1 MVMSQRRI
9 IWPKLDEVTFNDL
22 VESLLVREFTRDGMI
37 AMAVDGRGGDGGID
51 VDVRARRT
59 EQLIHV
65 FQLKYFP
72 EGFSGGHVNRR
83 SQIQGSLLEAL
94 KLTPPPPLWTL
105 VVPRKVTVKER
116 QAVRKMR
123 KGHPVRIEFM
133 TPPELDNL
141 LAKHPDIERRFTID
155 REVEILSV
163 FKREEAALVK
173 AGDLRSEL
181 NRMSDRLH
189 GRSEYW
195 GAAFS
200 VGPDGTPVESFF
212 PKRADAGEREPLGLN
227 LTLGFS
233 PDDNDLKKRFEMAL
247 KFGPIEPVKLPARV
261 IQSLEKV
268 GPEWF
273 SETLEGIALQLGPA
287 GDAHL
292 PLPVRVDV
300 RDESDHVRATL
311 RGTTTALAAGYGGT
325 TVDVKLEG
333 GVSQRW
339 MLPSSV
345 KEPGS
350 VTFETSFI
358 GSSARDIRR
367 ALRFLERSDGAGIF
381 GLSVDGAKPILLT
394 FAPSRMSPH
403 DPRFV
408 AFIDDLCFLEDH
420 FELSLHLPAQTDRS
434 DLLWARI
441 MRLLIEGYAT
451 AHPFNRTY
459 GATLDGTR
467 DPGLDM
473 LLSDGQAAVIQESS
487 FALQLFGERLEID
500 RIAYYSHHVLVDE
513 ASTARD
519 ALANGTAA
527 GMKIS
532 LRPIDGL
539 PWVIYVP
546 AALEASGRTTVITQ
560 PWNLEGLSEHPG
572 YSRLPNRLGNQS
584 TVEA

>member
-1 MVMSQRRI
+1 MSQRRI

-22 VESLLVREFTRDGMI
+22 VESLLVREFTREGMV

-59 EQLIHV
+59 QQLIHI

-72 EGFSGGHVNRR
+72 EGFSGGHLNRR
-83 SQIQGSLLEAL
+83 SQIRGSLREAL
-94 KLTPPPPLWTL
+94 KLTRPPPVWTL

-133 TPPELDNL
+133 TPPELDDL

-163 FKREEAALVK
+163 FRREGAALVK

-181 NRMSDRLH
+181 GLMSDRLH
-189 GRSEYW
+189 SRSEYW
-195 GAAFS
+195 GTAFS

-212 PKRADAGEREPLGLN
+212 PKRADASEREPLGIN

-247 KFGPIEPVKLPARV
+247 KFGPIESVKLPARV
-261 IQSLEKV
+261 IKSLEKV

-273 SETLEGIALQLGPA
+273 SETLEGIALQVGPA
-287 GDAHL
+287 GNAHL

-300 RDESDHVRATL
+300 RDKSERVRATL

-345 KEPGS
+345 KESGS
-350 VTFETSFI
+350 VTFETNFI
-358 GSSARDIRR
+358 GASAREIRR
-367 ALRFLERSDGAGIF
+367 ALRFLERADGEGVF
-381 GLSVDGAKPILLT
+381 GLSVDGAEPILLT
-394 FAPSRMSPH
+394 FDPSHDSPH

-420 FELSLHLPAQTDRS
+420 FELSLHLPTRTDKS

-441 MRLLIEGYAT
+441 MRLLLEGHAT
-451 AHPFNRTY
+451 AHPYNRTY

-467 DPGLDM
+467 NPGLDV
-473 LLSDGQAAVIQESS
+473 LLNEGQAVVIQESS
-487 FALQLFGERLEID
+487 FALQLFGETLEID
-500 RIAYYSHHVLVDE
+500 RVAYYSHHVLVDE
-513 ASTARD
+513 AAAARD
-519 ALANGTAA
+519 ALAAGTAA

-539 PWVIYVP
+539 PWVIYAP
-546 AALEASGRTTVITQ
+546 EALEASGRTTVITQ
-560 PWNLEGLSEHPG
+560 PWGLEGLREHPG
-572 YSRLPNRLGNQS
+572 YGHLPNRLGNQRAI
-584 TVEA
+584 EE